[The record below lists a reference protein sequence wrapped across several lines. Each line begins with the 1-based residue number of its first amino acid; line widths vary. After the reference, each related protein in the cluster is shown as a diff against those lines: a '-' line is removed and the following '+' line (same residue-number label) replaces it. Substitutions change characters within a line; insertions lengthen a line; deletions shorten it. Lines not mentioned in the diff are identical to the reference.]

1 MADIGRKLYDLTLS
15 ILQAMGEVW
24 DWLNTRHVIGKIE
37 IFGTTLSDGISI
49 TPLAFGGAVIIIIL
63 GIGLISLV
71 NPFN

>member
-1 MADIGRKLYDLTLS
+1 MADVGRKLYELTLK
-15 ILQAMGEVW
+15 ILQSMGSVW

-37 IFGTTLSDGISI
+37 IFGTTISEGISI
-49 TPLAFGGAVIIIIL
+49 TPLAFGGTVILIIL